1 MSDKTIV
8 ADTPDAI
15 SFFCCASAF
24 GIAKLDLKGIK
35 MRNTTNAWRKL
46 AHAAGFQHPPRS
58 RKQKAEL
65 YHAIGENFPNM
76 YDPGLIVK

>member
-1 MSDKTIV
+1 MSDKVLV
-8 ADTPDAI
+8 ADTPEQIA
-15 SFFCCASAF
+15 FFCYASAF
-24 GIAKLDLKGIK
+24 GIAKLDLKGVK
-35 MRNTTNAWRKL
+35 MRNTSAAWRKL

-65 YHAIGENFPNM
+65 YHAIGENSPKQ